1 MCSGGWR
8 RYWLQAGGVS
18 PGHPRGELGA
28 ISLSCTPWLKRMPRP
43 GVLPLLVILLLHLI
57 PLEVL
62 GGMGAC
68 GGRGVRLRRRRGR
81 EMVSKV
87 PDRRSRQLTGSP
99 WPWTCPR
106 KCAQFILLPSV
117 SSSSPTTTCSR
128 KCASQR
134 LQCTG
139 ISPLRLLFL
148 KFKLLSWIKFPIQE
162 GMGPDMLQL

>member
-68 GGRGVRLRRRRGR
+68 GGRGSAINGVSMAMDMSKEMRAVHPIAIGLVVLSYHHVFEEMRLSAAAMYR
-81 EMVSKV
+81 
-87 PDRRSRQLTGSP
+87 
-99 WPWTCPR
+99 
-106 KCAQFILLPSV
+106 
-117 SSSSPTTTCSR
+117 
-128 KCASQR
+128 
-134 LQCTG
+134 
-139 ISPLRLLFL
+139 
-148 KFKLLSWIKFPIQE
+148 
-162 GMGPDMLQL
+162 